1 MEQQYQNQNGYQQQ
15 NHLAE
20 PVSFKEWMITILL
33 CAIPLVNIIMLFV
46 WAFGGNAKI
55 SKSNYAKA
63 SLLWAAIGIVLYI
76 FFFLVFGAALIAG
89 FSEMGNYSY

>member
-20 PVSFKEWMITILL
+20 PVSFKEWMITMLL

-63 SLLWAAIGIVLYI
+63 ALVWAAIGIVLYI
-76 FFFLVFGAALIAG
+76 LLIAMFGALAFSN
-89 FSEMGNYSY
+89 FSEMSNY